1 MFTKTGQ
8 QLRRRHTPIYTE
20 KIDTLFLYVHIQ
32 INIRFWRASIKVA
45 NVKYRHHIRHKTC
58 CMPENAWFS
67 DRTNKS
73 KVSQNLLLHIYYN
86 NYGLKLNSVT
96 ITQPVVISNRM

>member
-58 CMPENAWFS
+58 CMPEMHGFQIGQTRAKFH
-67 DRTNKS
+67 KICCY
-73 KVSQNLLLHIYYN
+73 IY
-86 NYGLKLNSVT
+86 T
-96 ITQPVVISNRM
+96 ITIMV